1 MHFTSHHQ
9 PALVAL
15 SAAVAIFTAYVALDL
30 AGRYRAATGTAR
42 WAWLGASAVAMGG
55 GVWSMH
61 FIGMLALLLPVPLAF
76 DVDITLASLLLPILL
91 TGGAL
96 ALVGG
101 APTSWRRLAI
111 GGLLM
116 GGGIVLMH
124 YLGMA
129 AISIDAT
136 VTYDPALVALSVAIA
151 VAAATAALKLAG
163 FVRSPWQ
170 RTVGALMMGVA
181 VVGMHYVGMA
191 AATFTMVDGAPGTP
205 LPASSIKPHLLA
217 LQVAGVAGVVLALA
231 LASSTLARRNAEAK
245 VRVAERQLAEERQ
258 ATETRLRQSEERLRL
273 AVQATGLG
281 TWDWDLPTD
290 TLLWSERTRALF
302 GLPAGAAVTYDAFLI
317 RLHPDDRA
325 AADAAVRDALSPA
338 GEGHFAVEF
347 RALHPDGTLRWLSA
361 QGQTLFED
369 ADDGRR
375 RAVRFLGTLLDV
387 TARRQAEE
395 RLRAS
400 LDEKEMLL
408 REIHHRVKNNMQAIS
423 GIVQLEA
430 TQVSDPAAQEA
441 FEAVGQRIQA
451 MARLHEQLYGAEDL
465 RRIDLRSYFAE
476 LGQGLG
482 ALHAGARIGI
492 EMEIAPLSCDMDVA
506 MPLGL
511 IANELVTNSLKH
523 AFPDGRS
530 GTIRVR
536 LDRDEDAVLF
546 QVSDDGVGSAT
557 GERAK
562 GLGKRLI
569 EALAQQLQAE
579 MTIERTGGYLARF
592 RLPGDRFA
600 ERERTVDGVAGVI

>member
-1 MHFTSHHQ
+1 MHLSSHHQ

-55 GVWSMH
+55 GIWSMH
-61 FIGMLALLLPVPLAF
+61 FIGMLALTLPIPMAF
-76 DVDITLASLLLPILL
+76 DVDITLASLMLPILL

-101 APTSWRRLAI
+101 APTSWRGLVT

-129 AISIDAT
+129 AITIDAS
-136 VTYDPALVALSVAIA
+136 VTYDPGLVALSVAIA

-163 FVRSPWQ
+163 FVRSPGQ
-170 RTVGALMMGVA
+170 RTIGALMMGVA

-191 AATFTMVDGAPGTP
+191 AATFTTVDGAHGTP
-205 LPASSIKPHLLA
+205 LSASSIEPHLLA
-217 LQVAGVAGVVLALA
+217 LQVAGVTGVVLALA
-231 LASSTLARRNAEAK
+231 LASSTLARRNAETKALE
-245 VRVAERQLAEERQ
+245 AERLLAQERQ
-258 ATETRLRQSEERLRL
+258 VTESLLRQSEERLRL

-281 TWDWDLPTD
+281 TWDWDLTKD

-302 GLPAGAAVTYDAFLI
+302 GLPADAEVTYDAFLNW
-317 RLHPDDRA
+317 LHPDDRA
-325 AADAAVRDALSPA
+325 ATDAAVRAALSPA
-338 GEGHFAVEF
+338 GDGRFAVEF
-347 RALHPDGTLRWLSA
+347 RALLPDGALRWLSA
-361 QGQTLFED
+361 QGQTHFEE
-369 ADDGRR
+369 AEDGRR
-375 RAVRFLGTLLDV
+375 RAVRFLGTLLDI

-400 LDEKEMLL
+400 LGEKEMLL

-423 GIVQLEA
+423 GILQLEA
-430 TQVSDPAAQEA
+430 SQVSDPAAQDA
-441 FEAVGQRIQA
+441 FEAVVQRIQA

-465 RRIDLRSYFAE
+465 RRIDLPSYFAD
-476 LGQGLG
+476 LGQDLG
-482 ALHAGARIGI
+482 ALRTGARIGI
-492 EMEIAPLSCDMDVA
+492 EVEIAPLSCDMDVA

-523 AFPDGRS
+523 AFPDGRT
-530 GTIRVR
+530 GTIQIR
-536 LDRDEDAVLF
+536 LDRDGDAVLF
-546 QVSDDGVGSAT
+546 QVSDDGVGSDT

-569 EALAQQLQAE
+569 EALAMQLQAE
-579 MTIERTGGYLARF
+579 MSVERVGGYRARF
-592 RLPGDRFA
+592 RLPGDRFK
-600 ERERTVDGVAGVI
+600 EREDAVEGAAG

>member
-1 MHFTSHHQ
+1 MHFSSHHQ

-15 SAAVAIFTAYVALDL
+15 SAVVAFFTAYVALDL

-42 WAWLGASAVAMGG
+42 WSWLGASAVAMGG
-55 GVWSMH
+55 GIWSMH
-61 FIGMLALLLPVPLAF
+61 FIGMLALLRPIPLGF
-76 DVDITLASLLLPILL
+76 DVDITLASLMLPILL

-101 APTSWRRLAI
+101 DPTSWRRLAT

-124 YLGMA
+124 YMGMA
-129 AISIDAT
+129 AITIDAA
-136 VTYDPALVALSVAIA
+136 VAYDPFLVALSVAIA
-151 VAAATAALKLAG
+151 VAAATAALRMAG
-163 FVRSPWQ
+163 FVRSPGQ

-191 AATFTMVDGAPGTP
+191 AATFTMVDGTPGTP
-205 LPASSIKPHLLA
+205 LSESSIKPHLLA
-217 LQVAGVAGVVLALA
+217 LQVAGVTGVVLALS

-245 VRVAERQLAEERQ
+245 MQVAERQLAQERQ
-258 ATETRLRQSEERLRL
+258 ATEALLRQSEERLRL

-281 TWDWDLPTD
+281 TWDWDLPKD
-290 TLLWSERTRALF
+290 TLLWSQRTRVLF
-302 GLPAGAAVTYDAFLI
+302 GLPAGAPITYDAFLS

-325 AADAAVRDALSPA
+325 ATDAAVRAALSPA
-338 GEGHFAVEF
+338 GDGRFTLEF

-361 QGQTLFED
+361 QGQTLFE
-369 ADDGRR
+369 AAEDGRR

-423 GIVQLEA
+423 GILQLEA
-430 TQVSDPAAQEA
+430 SQLSDPVAQEA
-441 FEAVGQRIQA
+441 FEAVVQRIQA

-465 RRIDLRSYFAE
+465 RRIDLPSYFAE

-482 ALHAGARIGI
+482 ALSADERIGI
-492 EMEIAPLSCDMDVA
+492 EMEIAPLSCDMDMA

-530 GTIRVR
+530 GTIRIRLVR
-536 LDRDEDAVLF
+536 DGDAVLL
-546 QVSDDGVGSAT
+546 QVSDNGVGSPT

-569 EALAQQLQAE
+569 EALAMQLQAE
-579 MTIERTGGYLARF
+579 MSIERIGGYRARF
-592 RLPGDRFA
+592 RLPGDRFK
-600 ERERTVDGVAGVI
+600 ERECAVEGVAS